1 MQTIRV
7 NNLRILSI
15 KNAKFSGY
23 YFYMNLNIQRNFQIC
38 ISVPLNIVSFT
49 FQEKL
54 ELEQDPNKQ
63 DEIIMEYAEK
73 MEEVSN
79 KMADLKDRRLKA
91 MRNKLKKD
99 RLNRKQSLYK

>member
-1 MQTIRV
+1 MGV
-7 NNLRILSI
+7 
-15 KNAKFSGY
+15 
-23 YFYMNLNIQRNFQIC
+23 
-38 ISVPLNIVSFT
+38 T

-63 DEIIMEYAEK
+63 DEIIMEYAAK

-91 MRNKLKKD
+91 MRNKLKKE

>member
-1 MQTIRV
+1 MGV
-7 NNLRILSI
+7 
-15 KNAKFSGY
+15 
-23 YFYMNLNIQRNFQIC
+23 
-38 ISVPLNIVSFT
+38 T

-91 MRNKLKKD
+91 MRNKLKKE